1 MEKQGRPGLATAP
14 ALPIRRGIPTTRL
27 DTPGSRRLPLLHQP
41 LQVYAAYVCKR
52 GFIVIRFI
60 YLLADEVAS

>member
-27 DTPGSRRLPLLHQP
+27 DTPGSRRLPLP
-41 LQVYAAYVCKR
+41 APA
-52 GFIVIRFI
+52 
-60 YLLADEVAS
+60 VASLRSVRLQARLYCHPFYLSARG